1 MATSESDGDASPAPG
16 EMSLARVRRDPPPFA
31 VDDDAENATAPRR
44 SSPRRDTYPYATST
58 EEDRA
63 AETMVS
69 SSRNTLPASARTRS
83 VSVPVFSVAG
93 KRVSIDQ
100 LLREKVQQA
109 SKAGRHQ
116 VMSAFRTMRDGA
128 GTRVGRE
135 DVRRCLARFNL
146 LGASSSFDD
155 DEVLD
160 ALFSRFDVDGDG
172 AIDFKEFAGTL
183 LPADFP
189 SDLTEVDRRVANVAL
204 PLNGLMGKPK
214 PPRDVAT
221 IRGRAGTAEGVEA
234 LLRAKLAEKFGESGA
249 AMRRAFAAFDVDGD
263 GVLRFDEFERI
274 LSAFLIAPEPAVTR
288 GIHEARSD
296 AVAVDSSRGV
306 SFEAFADAFAPRLD
320 VALETVAPDAKRA
333 IRESVASDLA
343 AQTAKLLD
351 AFERKS
357 ERKKNSS
364 SEREL
369 ERASERDA
377 SELSLTLEEARAA
390 LGPDADA
397 RLVRALKRAADDA
410 PLGLIDRARVLAIQD
425 ARAGALADAAVSRAS
440 RGYADGFGRELVERP
455 GPGGGGPATS
465 APEKVASAEALHAKL
480 RDALARRAKTPR
492 AAFAMIDRKRRGWFD
507 SGDLARAI
515 HRLNVVGGFEASAL
529 RGLMARYT
537 SGSGRVTLSDFVGEN
552 GLGAAED
559 YPDGGFKLGGNSYEP
574 VRAKTPPRFPKRL
587 DASEL
592 EKVAREKF
600 ASKVPAGWSEAKYA
614 ARLFDP
620 DAAGVVTLDAFRAAL
635 EAIGLGAVT
644 AEDTRNLFQR
654 IKGDDRVGEGDAS
667 ASASASVRAFASR
680 FAPRAFAPPRPAKA
694 AVLAALES
702 AAAATED
709 EVRAVLEAC
718 GVDGAGDDAYV
729 SRLVRLC
736 GKRDAATGRK
746 VEGEV
751 ALDRV
756 AAAVAEPESRRP
768 RPGTPTPRVDH
779 VAAEVWRVEEKPP
792 TAAGGDERSA
802 TPSEATEGGVA
813 AGAEEGRAEEEAAR
827 KAWPGAKGLNATG
840 QVDLARAPPSPPYA
854 PQLMNLA

>member
-263 GVLRFDEFERI
+263 GVLRFDEFERV
-274 LSAFLIAPEPAVTR
+274 LRAFLIAPEPAVTR
-288 GIHEARSD
+288 AIHDKRSD
-296 AVAVDSSRGV
+296 AIAVDSSRGV

-333 IRESVASDLA
+333 IRESVAADLA

-357 ERKKNSS
+357 SERKPSS
-364 SEREL
+364 SD
-369 ERASERDA
+369 ERDA
-377 SELSLTLEEARAA
+377 SVALTLEEARAA

-410 PLGLIDRARVLAIQD
+410 PLGLIDRARVLAIQA
-425 ARAGALADAAVSRAS
+425 ARSGALADAAVSRAS
-440 RGYADGFGRELVERP
+440 RGYADGFGASSSSAAAGRA
-455 GPGGGGPATS
+455 GPRGPRGPATS
-465 APEKVASAEALHAKL
+465 APEKVASVEALHAKL

-654 IKGDDRVGEGDAS
+654 IKGDDGVGEGDAS
-667 ASASASVRAFASR
+667 ASASVRSFASR

-702 AAAATED
+702 AAAATEE

-718 GVDGAGDDAYV
+718 GVDGAGDDACV

-746 VEGEV
+746 VDGEV

-802 TPSEATEGGVA
+802 TPNEAEGGVA

>member
-263 GVLRFDEFERI
+263 GVLRFDEFERV
-274 LSAFLIAPEPAVTR
+274 LRAFLIAPEPAVTR
-288 GIHEARSD
+288 AIHDKRSD
-296 AVAVDSSRGV
+296 AIAVDSSRGV

-333 IRESVASDLA
+333 IRESVAADLA

-357 ERKKNSS
+357 SERKSS
-364 SEREL
+364 S
-369 ERASERDA
+369 SDERDA
-377 SELSLTLEEARAA
+377 SVALTLEEARAA

-410 PLGLIDRARVLAIQD
+410 PLGLIDRARVLAIQA
-425 ARAGALADAAVSRAS
+425 ARSGALADAAVSRAS
-440 RGYADGFGRELVERP
+440 RGYADGFGRELVERRGGAER
-455 GPGGGGPATS
+455 GPEGPGGPATS

-559 YPDGGFKLGGNSYEP
+559 YPDGGFKLGGNSYQS

-802 TPSEATEGGVA
+802 TPSEAAEGGVA